1 MCLIMVC
8 SCVLPA
14 EFQVRRAALQ
24 RMFSP
29 VEIDFKPQTHAFFA
43 GFQIRLSPLE
53 EKKGPAGERDE
64 EKCAR
69 FSARIPRL
77 NF

>member
-1 MCLIMVC
+1 
-8 SCVLPA
+8 
-14 EFQVRRAALQ
+14 
-24 RMFSP
+24 MFSP

-77 NF
+77 NFQESITFMFLGRPDLKTS

>member
-1 MCLIMVC
+1 
-8 SCVLPA
+8 
-14 EFQVRRAALQ
+14 
-24 RMFSP
+24 MFSP